1 RSKTIYG
8 SPVETS
14 EPYSQNYT
22 QSNDNLNYKIIIRC
36 STNFVKH
43 CSFLL
48 KINEKIDSLNLIKQS
63 IVIISLQNFRFFS
76 FPYFS
81 CTVANTTLILPSFI
95 IKLLPAPS
103 HALQISSIISPHLPL
118 LFPFICF
125 NPVD

>member
-1 RSKTIYG
+1 NPRSKTIYG

-95 IKLLPAPS
+95 IKLLPSSVTRFTNFFHYFTSPS
-103 HALQISSIISPHLPL
+103 STVSFY
-118 LFPFICF
+118 LF
-125 NPVD
+125 